1 MPFANGLPLI
11 GVSTMDDNDAAGV
24 HAPRFSINQSYC
36 KAVEA
41 AGGVPILIPHQD
53 DAEALRR
60 IYEMLDGL
68 LMPGGLDIH
77 PKHYGQEPHPALD
90 PTDHG
95 MDFLETTML
104 PWAIADD
111 LPILGIC
118 RGEQVLNVVMGGT
131 LIQDIYSEYPTTID
145 HRESFK
151 RRIRDF
157 LAHDISI
164 DPGSRL
170 HSLVGEDRVWVN
182 TSHHQSVEKV
192 GNGLVATAWSP
203 DGIVEA
209 IEHPDAHYL
218 VAVQCHPEEL
228 WRKHVWA
235 RKLFKSFVDASIESK
250 RGLRRTSTSISL
262 PQGQPQVTAI
272 GA

>member
-1 MPFANGLPLI
+1 
-11 GVSTMDDNDAAGV
+11 
-24 HAPRFSINQSYC
+24 
-36 KAVEA
+36 
-41 AGGVPILIPHQD
+41 
-53 DAEALRR
+53 
-60 IYEMLDGL
+60 
-68 LMPGGLDIH
+68 
-77 PKHYGQEPHPALD
+77 
-90 PTDHG
+90 
-95 MDFLETTML
+95 
-104 PWAIADD
+104 
-111 LPILGIC
+111 
-118 RGEQVLNVVMGGT
+118 VLGGT

-157 LAHDISI
+157 LAHDIAI

-170 HSLVGEDRVWVN
+170 YTLAGKDRVWVN
-182 TSHHQSVEKV
+182 TSHHQSIDKV

-228 WRKHVWA
+228 WRKHEWA
-235 RKLFKSFVDASIESK
+235 RNLFKSFVNAAIES
-250 RGLRRTSTSISL
+250 RQGLRRTSNSISL
-262 PQGQPQVTAI
+262 PQSQPQVTAI